1 MARQFRELSVEK
13 MVQYAESHL
22 QQVDQWKDGDTLGYA
37 SNVHE
42 YASKADAV
50 IEMLEWRLHGNH
62 GAVDKAGGQPF
73 THSLRERLDWIRVA
87 AGIDKPKAAKSRQL
101 DDDKDDL

>member
-1 MARQFRELSVEK
+1 MTRQFRELTVEK
-13 MVQYAESHL
+13 MIEYAESHL
-22 QQVDQWKDGDTLGYA
+22 QQVEQWKDGDTLGYA

-73 THSLRERLDWIRVA
+73 THSLRARLNWIRVA
-87 AGIDKPKAAKSRQL
+87 AGMDKPKAAKPHQL
-101 DDDKDDL
+101 DDDEDDL